1 MDISMDKSR
10 IRRQILAVRDR
21 MDPEVRER
29 CNAAI
34 RERVFVHQAYREA
47 RIILAYVSYRSE
59 VDTSEMI
66 GQALADGKYVFAPK
80 VCGGEMEFWQIFSLE
95 DLCSGY
101 KGIPEPVRGIPLPEW
116 MGRPNGSAAADQG
129 ELLQYKIMMW
139 MPGAVFDRERHRIG
153 YGKGF
158 YDRYLGRL
166 RDAKGRIGSVMERL
180 TTAAFAYTCQL
191 VHTIPYEVHDVRPD
205 MVITE
210 EGIL

>member
-66 GQALADGKYVFAPK
+66 RQALADGKYVFVPK
-80 VCGGEMEFWQIFSLE
+80 VSGPEMEFWQITSPA
-95 DLCSGY
+95 DLHRGY
-101 KGIPEPVRGIPLPEW
+101 KGIPEPAAQVSFPEW
-116 MGRPNGSAAADQG
+116 RKQAVCRIGSSYQKT
-129 ELLQYKIMMW
+129 QYKAMMW
-139 MPGAVFDRERHRIG
+139 MPGAVFDRKRHRIG
-153 YGKGF
+153 YGRGF

-166 RDAKGRIGSVMERL
+166 YGEAGERKMLL
-180 TTAAFAYTCQL
+180 TTAALAYLCQL
-191 VHTIPYEVHDVRPD
+191 VEELPCEAHDVKPD
-205 MVITE
+205 LVITE
-210 EGIL
+210 AGIIS